1 MSKHFYNY
9 LAERIKR
16 FFNDTNI
23 QPGEKYHIQFERTEQ
38 VENLVA
44 EVKALDEAEPF
55 YMQTEEDLYQSV
67 CLVAPEA
74 KILVAANSDEV
85 TPDFLTTLRNKVGT
99 QENPFMDKAMLLIHN
114 SNLDSLVQG
123 MTSFGKE
130 GMPFHINSIEENLQ
144 EMMSSSELSQAE
156 KQILKFSMAAN
167 KAQQGIHEQITLFD
181 YEKILTVLNN
191 QKLEDKDYKD
201 FALFRDTDI
210 FNTPMT
216 DKQIQARLSENQ
228 VLFSHVEMAHQYGPI
243 DISLERHFDEQGVK
257 ELSAMDWQST
267 DFGKVMRSNQKKLE
281 GKGLEYIEPIKK
293 LTLEGLTY
301 WERPDG
307 ETKSKQR
314 KRNLIIFNPEQH
326 RRITLELPFSDFIKN
341 QFISNT
347 TIKYN
352 INSEA
357 SGKKIKVEL
366 THSPGQTNFYGVKYK
381 TDVSQTYDFKIA
393 IIETEEKLLQ
403 AIQTSYTVNLVKSR
417 SKHSSI
423 LINSDDEQWIF
434 NKDQPDVIKVELM
447 EEFEQNQFEIA
458 ETDELVVTKNPDMA
472 SEEELIHFTIKLVKT
487 EIPLSIQDVVDRP
500 VPIGGFNVW
509 KMKREKQEHFIYR
522 LENDKMKI
530 IQGTRETYAQG
541 EFKKNLEREL
551 KLIEANHLH
560 FTEEVGILNPEPINV
575 PEPVKEAYIDLL
587 RYFRDNQ
594 LLPSLAYF
602 DEDYATLAKRYVQA
616 YLQELEQLQ
625 NGQSLLPSHREM
637 VLLGTIRKGLKDP
650 EWLYTP
656 LHPLNLAYQLQLNDL
671 IGKEAINDEL
681 LRSLRPTHLLPYVH
695 YNNALYKA
703 IEPSDSYEWT
713 TYIDQGLPRFE
724 SSKMF
729 VNKLVQEKIEE
740 FTEHFSYLFELDY
753 RAPLK
758 INTINMG
765 DCQEILQGLFE
776 YYKRQLKREIEKS
789 DLLPIEL
796 HIYAEKG
803 INNVFEEMSQYSDA
817 EEIAKNFNLKLELEG
832 YHSEELLNIFRDQV
846 KFYSR
851 DVEANQ
857 YEYSHVTFY
866 QMSKIEQEAT
876 SNAAE
881 MITGVSLFGLVSG
894 IPSVFINEDYKTG
907 FGTKYYRTSDAP
919 LLALVPKLNSLLRVA
934 RTLDNYQ
941 EDMNIVTAISAE
953 HKQKLDAVYD
963 SAHWV
968 TFIEPK
974 VDLSFFKN
982 NDAQKDLLVIHYSDQ
997 YTSSS
1002 GFDAITVTRRSQQ
1015 YQKLIKEFLH
1025 SHEIKATDEVL
1036 PPIINF
1042 FNAINGNWLLR
1053 LLAQKNQFPR
1063 EKISILSAVK
1073 LALAAFAH
1081 KDIIWIP
1088 ISMEEILRIS
1098 GGTGLRQSEGLFS
1111 ARNLGRFGSYSDD
1124 LLLIGIEQQEQDVK
1138 VHFYPI
1144 EVKIGHNSPAV
1155 YEKAMAQVKETRQL
1169 LFDFLTESEEDP
1181 FKAKLYRNFF
1191 MQLAIASAEKM
1202 DLYSI
1207 WPEQYWQ
1214 NVTDSSLREKLLND
1228 DYTISNNLQEYIGD
1242 GAVISFKKE
1251 LVFTEIK
1258 RTEDVLVFD
1267 YPEKSGYDF
1276 IIKDIEEIK
1285 NHIQSE
1291 YGDIPADQL
1300 LSKLYIGGEEEVV
1313 ALPNPVESSIQSF
1326 DRIDV
1331 PQLVAENS
1339 TGYEPDQREQV
1350 NIAISGNSEDS
1361 MHEVQ
1366 QEKQEQPVAAEPRK
1380 PLEILFGHNAQNQE
1394 EIKWYPTSTDKV
1406 MHTNTGIIGTMGTGK
1421 TQFTKS
1427 LITQLSRSSQDNVN
1441 GTKIGILIFDY
1452 KGDYIKPDFTEK
1464 TGAKVYDLYH
1474 LPYNPLSL
1482 YVTKPIRPLLPVH
1495 TSGSLTDTIAKS
1507 FNLGQVQV
1515 NTLKGVIMDAY
1526 NQQGILKNDP
1536 TTWEQPAPTLSDVY
1550 DIYAGREDAKVDSLY
1565 AALQELYEMEVFEPD
1580 ANKTIP
1586 LFDMIDGITVINL
1599 SGFNA
1604 SIQNL
1609 VVSITL
1615 DVFYN
1620 QMQMQGHSA
1629 INVNYREITKM
1640 ILVDEA
1646 DNFLSKDFTSIKK
1659 ILKEGREYGVGTILS
1674 TQFLSHFS
1682 TSDNDYANYILTW
1695 IVHNVS
1701 EMSAKEIRMVFST
1714 QSKAEEDNVMNRIK
1728 SLKKHYSIVK
1738 AGAGQ
1743 PVWMRD
1749 RAFWELNI

>member
-9 LAERIKR
+9 LAERIAK
-16 FFNDTNI
+16 FFCETNI
-23 QPGEKYHIQFERTEQ
+23 QPGDKYHIQFERTEQ
-38 VENLVA
+38 VEDLA
-44 EVKALDEAEPF
+44 EAIKTLPSVEPF
-55 YMQTEEDLYQSV
+55 YMQTEEGDYHSI
-67 CLVAPEA
+67 CLVSQNA
-74 KILVAANSDEV
+74 KLLVASNTDKV

-99 QENPFMDKAMLLIHN
+99 QEESFRDKAMLLVHN

-123 MTSFGKE
+123 MTSFVKE
-130 GMPFHINSIEENLQ
+130 GMPFHINSIEANLQ
-144 EMMSSSELSQAE
+144 DMMASSPLTKPE
-156 KQILKFSMAAN
+156 KQILIFSMAAN
-167 KAQQGIHEQITLFD
+167 KAQQGIHEQVTLFD

-191 QKLEDKDYKD
+191 QKLELSDYKD
-201 FALFRDTDI
+201 FSLFQDSEL
-210 FNTPMT
+210 FKTPMT
-216 DKQIQARLSENQ
+216 DKQIQARLYENQ
-228 VLFSHVEMAHQYGPI
+228 TLFNNVEMAHQYGPI

-257 ELSAMDWQST
+257 ALSNSDWQYN
-267 DFGKVMRSNQKKLE
+267 DFGSVKRSNQKKLE
-281 GKGLEYIEPIKK
+281 GKGLEYLEPSKK
-293 LTLEGLTY
+293 LTLEGLSY
-301 WERPDG
+301 WERADG
-307 ETKSKQR
+307 ESKSKQR
-314 KRNLIIFNPEQH
+314 KRNIIVFNTAQQKKV
-326 RRITLELPFSDFIKN
+326 TLEFPFNDFIKTQYITN
-341 QFISNT
+341 N

-352 INSEA
+352 ISSEQ

-366 THSPGQTNFYGVKYK
+366 THVPGQTNFYGVKYK
-381 TDVSQTYDFKIA
+381 TEVSPTYEFKIA
-393 IIETEEKLLQ
+393 IVETTEKLLQ
-403 AIQTSYTVNLVKSR
+403 AVQTSYTIDLVKSKE
-417 SKHSSI
+417 KHSSI
-423 LINSDDEQWIF
+423 LISSDDQQWIF
-434 NKDQPDVIKVELM
+434 NKDEPNVIRVELM
-447 EEFEQNQFEIA
+447 DEFEQNQFEID
-458 ETDELVVTKNPDMA
+458 ESEELVVTKNPENSSD
-472 SEEELIHFTIKLVKT
+472 EELIHFTIKMPMT
-487 EIPLSIQDVVDRP
+487 EIPLSVQDVVERP

-509 KMKREKQEHFIYR
+509 KLKREKQEHFIYR
-522 LENDKMKI
+522 IENDKMKI
-530 IQGTRETYAQG
+530 IQGTRETFAQG

-551 KLIEANHLH
+551 KLIEANHLY
-560 FTEEVGILNPEPINV
+560 FTEEAGEMFPEPINV
-575 PEPVKEAYIDLL
+575 PESVKEAYIDLL

-594 LLPSLAYF
+594 LLPSLTYL
-602 DEDYATLAKRYVQA
+602 DEDYASLARRYVEV
-616 YLQELEQLQ
+616 YIKELEQLQ
-625 NGQSLLPSHREM
+625 NGQSLVQTQRDL

-671 IGKEAINDEL
+671 IGKEMINDEL
-681 LRSLRPTHLLPYVH
+681 LRSLRPTHLLPYVSF
-695 YNNALYKA
+695 NSSLYKA
-703 IEPSDSYEWT
+703 IESTDSYEWT
-713 TYIDQGLPRFE
+713 TYIDQSLPRYE
-724 SSKMF
+724 SSKHF
-729 VNKLVQEKIEE
+729 VNKLVQEKVEE
-740 FTEHFSYLFELDY
+740 FTEHFSYLFDLDY
-753 RAPLK
+753 RSPLK

-765 DCQEILQGLFE
+765 NCQEILQGLFE

-817 EEIAKNFNLKLELEG
+817 EEIAKNFNIKLDLEG
-832 YHSEELLNIFRDQV
+832 YHPEELLNIFRDQV

-851 DVEANQ
+851 DVAANE

-866 QMSKIEQEAT
+866 QMSKIEQVAT
-876 SNAAE
+876 SNASE
-881 MITGVSLFGLVSG
+881 IMTGVSLFGLVSG

-907 FGTKYYRTSDAP
+907 FGTKYYRPSSAP
-919 LLALVPKLNSLLRVA
+919 LLSLVPKLNSLLRIA

-953 HKQKLDAVYD
+953 HKMKLDAVYD

-1002 GFDAITVTRRSQQ
+1002 GFDAITVTRRSKQ
-1015 YQKLIKEFLH
+1015 YQRLIKEFLN
-1025 SHEIKATDEVL
+1025 SHHITVADEVL

-1053 LLAQKNQFPR
+1053 LLAQKNQFPK

-1081 KDIIWIP
+1081 RDIIWIP

-1124 LLLIGIEQQEQDVK
+1124 LLLIGIEQQGEELT

-1144 EVKIGHNSPAV
+1144 EVKIGNNPSSV
-1155 YEKAMAQVKETRQL
+1155 YEKAITQVQETKKL
-1169 LFDFLTESEEDP
+1169 LLDFLTEPEDGP

-1191 MQLAIASAEKM
+1191 MQLVIASAEKM
-1202 DLYSI
+1202 NLYSI
-1207 WPEQYWQ
+1207 WPEQYWE
-1214 NVTDSSLREKLLND
+1214 NVTNSSLRERLLND
-1228 DYTISNNLQEYIGD
+1228 DYEISNVLQEYIGD
-1242 GAVISFKKE
+1242 GAVISFKKDW
-1251 LVFTEIK
+1251 VFTEIK
-1258 RTEDVLVFD
+1258 RTNNVLVFD

-1276 IIKDIEEIK
+1276 IVKNIEEIK
-1285 NHIQSE
+1285 DHIQSE
-1291 YGDIPADQL
+1291 YGDIPAEQL
-1300 LSKLYIGGEEEVV
+1300 LSKLYKPGETEYLKDTEEIRGEQTFPQAVGETSRDYEV
-1313 ALPNPVESSIQSF
+1313 NRDVQAISSIGVQPTA
-1326 DRIDV
+1326 DIL
-1331 PQLVAENS
+1331 LV
-1339 TGYEPDQREQV
+1339 
-1350 NIAISGNSEDS
+1350 
-1361 MHEVQ
+1361 
-1366 QEKQEQPVAAEPRK
+1366 QPVQKSGPSK
-1380 PLEILFGHNAQNQE
+1380 PLEILFGHNVQNEE

-1427 LITQLSRSSQDNVN
+1427 LITQLSRNSKDNVN
-1441 GTKIGILIFDY
+1441 GTPIGILIFDY
-1452 KGDYIKPDFTEK
+1452 KGDYIKPEFTEV

-1482 YVTKPIRPLLPVH
+1482 YVTRPPRPLLPVH
-1495 TSGSLTDTIAKS
+1495 TSSSLTDTIAKA

-1515 NTLKGVIMDAY
+1515 NTLKGIIMDAY
-1526 NQQGILKNDP
+1526 NQKGILKSDA
-1536 TTWEQPAPTLSDVY
+1536 TTWLQPAPTLSDVY
-1550 DIYAGREDAKVDSLY
+1550 DIYSRREDVKVDSLY

-1580 ANKTIP
+1580 ATRTIP

-1629 INVNYREITKM
+1629 INGNFREITKM

-1714 QSKAEEDNVMNRIK
+1714 QSKAEEENIMNRIK
-1728 SLKKHYSIVK
+1728 SLQKHYSIVK

-1749 RAFWELNI
+1749 RAFWELI

>member
-9 LAERIKR
+9 LAEQIGK
-16 FFNDTNI
+16 FFSCTNI
-23 QPGEKYHIQFERTEQ
+23 QPGDKYHIQFERDEQ
-38 VENLVA
+38 VESLV
-44 EVKALDEAEPF
+44 EQVKALSLTEHF
-55 YMQTEEDLYQSV
+55 YMQTEEGIYQSKS
-67 CLVAPEA
+67 LIGSNA
-74 KILVAANSDEV
+74 KVLIASNTDEV

-99 QENPFMDKAMLLIHN
+99 NEEIFIDKAMLLIHN

-123 MTSFGKE
+123 MTSFAKE
-130 GMPFHINSIEENLQ
+130 GMPFHIDSIEENLQ
-144 EMMSSSELSQAE
+144 DMMASSLLTQPE
-156 KQILKFSMAAN
+156 KQVLKFSMETN
-167 KAQQGIHEQITLFD
+167 RAQQGIHEQVTLFD

-191 QKLEDKDYKD
+191 KKLEDNDYKD
-201 FALFRDTDI
+201 FGLFQDSEL
-210 FNTPMT
+210 FHTPMT
-216 DKQIQARLSENQ
+216 DKQIQARLTENHN
-228 VLFSHVEMAHQYGPI
+228 LFANVELAHQYGPI
-243 DISLERHFDEQGVK
+243 DISLERHFDEQGAKLLSDK
-257 ELSAMDWQST
+257 EWQLT
-267 DFGKVMRSNQKKLE
+267 DFGKVKQSNQKKLE
-281 GKGLEYIEPIKK
+281 GKGLEYIESTKK
-293 LTLEGLTY
+293 VTSEGLIF
-301 WERPDG
+301 WERADG
-307 ETKSKQR
+307 EGKSQQR
-314 KRNLIIFNPEQH
+314 KRNFIVFNPDQQK
-326 RRITLELPFSDFIKN
+326 RVTLEFQFNDFIKQ
-341 QFISNT
+341 QFINKT
-347 TIKYN
+347 MIKYN
-352 INSEA
+352 IHSEQ

-366 THSPGQTNFYGVKYK
+366 THAPGQTTFYGVKYR
-381 TDVSQTYDFKIA
+381 TDVSPTYEFKIA
-393 IIETEEKLLQ
+393 IVETTEKLLQ
-403 AIQTSYTVNLVKSR
+403 AIQTSYTINLVKSKT
-417 SKHSSI
+417 KHSSI
-423 LINSDDEQWIF
+423 LINSENEQWIF
-434 NKDQPDVIKVELM
+434 NKGEPDVVKVELM
-447 EEFEQNQFEIA
+447 EEFDSNQFEIA
-458 ETDELVVTKNPDMA
+458 EFEELVVTKNPENQGD
-472 SEEELIHFTIKLVKT
+472 EELIHFIIKLPKT
-487 EIPLSIQDVVDRP
+487 EIPLSVQDVIERP

-509 KMKREKQEHFIYR
+509 KLKREKQEHFTYR
-522 LENDKMKI
+522 IENDKMKI

-551 KLIEANHLH
+551 KIIGANHLY
-560 FTEEVGILNPEPINV
+560 FMEEAGELCPEQINV
-575 PEPVKEAYIDLL
+575 PETVREAYIDLL

-594 LLPSLAYF
+594 LLPSLAYL
-602 DEDYATLAKRYVQA
+602 DEDYSLLARRYIEA
-616 YLQELEQLQ
+616 YIRELELLQ
-625 NGQSLLPSHREM
+625 NGQSLVQTQRDL

-671 IGKEAINDEL
+671 INKEIINDEL
-681 LRSLRPTHLLPYVH
+681 LRTLRATQLLPYASF
-695 YNNALYKA
+695 NGGLYKA

-713 TYIDQGLPRFE
+713 IYIDQSLPRFE
-724 SSKMF
+724 SSKLF

-740 FTEHFSYLFELDY
+740 FTEHFSYLFDLDY

-776 YYKRQLKREIEKS
+776 YYKRQLKREIQKS
-789 DLLPIEL
+789 ELLPIEL

-846 KFYSR
+846 KFYSC
-851 DVEANQ
+851 DVATNQ
-857 YEYSHVTFY
+857 YEYSHITFY
-866 QMSKIEQEAT
+866 QMNKIEQVAT
-876 SNAAE
+876 SNASE
-881 MITGVSLFGLVSG
+881 IISGVSLFGLVSG

-907 FGTKYYRTSDAP
+907 FGTKYYRTSDA
-919 LLALVPKLNSLLRVA
+919 LLLNLVPRLNSLLRVA

-963 SAHWV
+963 SSHWV

-982 NDAQKDLLVIHYSDQ
+982 NDEQKDLLVIHYSDQ

-1002 GFDAITVTRRSQQ
+1002 GFDAITVTRRSKQ
-1015 YQKLIKEFLH
+1015 YQRLIKEFLD
-1025 SHEIKATDEVL
+1025 SHQISTSDEVL

-1053 LLAQKNQFPR
+1053 LLAQKNQFPK

-1081 KDIIWIP
+1081 RDIIWIP

-1111 ARNLGRFGSYSDD
+1111 ARNLGKFGSYSDD
-1124 LLLIGIEQQEQDVK
+1124 LLLIGIEKQVEELT

-1144 EVKIGHNSPAV
+1144 EVKIGNNPASV
-1155 YEKAMAQVKETRQL
+1155 YEKAIAQIQETKRL
-1169 LFDFLTESEEDP
+1169 LIDFLLDSEEGV

-1202 DLYSI
+1202 NLYSI
-1207 WPEQYWQ
+1207 WPEQYW
-1214 NVTDSSLREKLLND
+1214 NGVTDSSVRERLLND
-1228 DYTISNNLQEYIGD
+1228 DYRISNTLQEYIGD
-1242 GAVISFKKE
+1242 GAVISFKKDW
-1251 LVFTEIK
+1251 VFTEIK
-1258 RTEDVLVFD
+1258 RTENVLIFD

-1276 IIKDIEEIK
+1276 IVKNIEDIKD
-1285 NHIQSE
+1285 HIQSE
-1291 YGDIPADQL
+1291 YGDIPTDRL
-1300 LSKLYIGGEEEVV
+1300 LSKLYRTEVIDNFIYKREAAV
-1313 ALPNPVESSIQSF
+1313 TTSLP
-1326 DRIDV
+1326 
-1331 PQLVAENS
+1331 EN
-1339 TGYEPDQREQV
+1339 
-1350 NIAISGNSEDS
+1350 
-1361 MHEVQ
+1361 
-1366 QEKQEQPVAAEPRK
+1366 AAEKLGDYTVDSENNQQSLPDNNSNWTDGSSELKLLPVK
-1380 PLEILFGHNAQNQE
+1380 PMEILFGYNAQNQE
-1394 EIKWYPTSTDKV
+1394 EVKWYPTSTDKV

-1427 LITQLSRSSQDNVN
+1427 LVTQLHCSSENNVN
-1441 GTKIGILIFDY
+1441 RTPVGILIFDY
-1452 KGDYIKPDFTEK
+1452 KGDYIKPDFTSV

-1482 YVTKPIRPLLPVH
+1482 YVTKPLRPLLPVH
-1495 TSGSLTDTIAKS
+1495 TSSSLTDTIAKAFS
-1507 FNLGQVQV
+1507 LGQVQV
-1515 NTLKGVIMDAY
+1515 NTLKGIIMEAY
-1526 NQQGILKNDP
+1526 NQKGIIKNDS
-1536 TTWEQPAPTLSDVY
+1536 TTWENAAPTISDVFELY
-1550 DIYAGREDAKVDSLY
+1550 TGREDVKVDSLY

-1580 ANKTIP
+1580 ASKTIS

-1599 SGFNA
+1599 SGFNP

-1629 INVNYREITKM
+1629 INGNYREITKM

-1646 DNFLSKDFTSIKK
+1646 DNFLSKDFASIKK

-1701 EMSAKEIRMVFST
+1701 EMSAKEIRQVFST
-1714 QSKAEEDNVMNRIK
+1714 QSKAEEENIMNRIK
-1728 SLKKHYSIVK
+1728 SLQKHYSIVK
-1738 AGAGQ
+1738 AEAGQ

-1749 RAFWELNI
+1749 RAFWELNK

>member
-1 MSKHFYNY
+1 M
-9 LAERIKR
+9 AEQIVE
-16 FFNDTNI
+16 FFIRTNV
-23 QPGEKYHIQFERTEQ
+23 QPGDKYHIQFERDEQ
-38 VENLVA
+38 VELLV
-44 EVKALDEAEPF
+44 EQVKSLSTAEPF
-55 YMQTEEDLYQSV
+55 YMQTEEGIYQSKS
-67 CLVAPEA
+67 LMGSNA
-74 KILVAANSDEV
+74 KVLIASNTDEV
-85 TPDFLTTLRNKVGT
+85 TPDFLTTLRNKVGIN
-99 QENPFMDKAMLLIHN
+99 EELFIDKAMLLIHN

-123 MTSFGKE
+123 MTSFDKE

-144 EMMSSSELSQAE
+144 NMMENSLLTKPE
-156 KQILKFSMAAN
+156 KQILKFSMETN
-167 KAQQGIHEQITLFD
+167 RAQQGIHEQVTLFD

-191 QKLEDKDYKD
+191 ERLENYDYKD
-201 FALFRDTDI
+201 FGLFQDSEF

-216 DKQIQARLSENQ
+216 EKQIQARLTENHS
-228 VLFSHVEMAHQYGPI
+228 LFSNVELAHQYGPI

-257 ELSAMDWQST
+257 LLSDMEWQLT
-267 DFGKVMRSNQKKLE
+267 DFGKVKQSNQKKLE
-281 GKGLEYIEPIKK
+281 GKGLEYIESTKK
-293 LTLEGLTY
+293 VKATNEGLIY
-301 WERPDG
+301 WERADG
-307 ETKSKQR
+307 EGKSQQR
-314 KRNLIIFNPEQH
+314 KRNIIVFNPEQQKKV
-326 RRITLELPFSDFIKN
+326 TLEFQFNDFIK
-341 QFISNT
+341 QDFISRIA
-347 TIKYN
+347 IKHN
-352 INSEA
+352 INPEQ

-366 THSPGQTNFYGVKYK
+366 THAPGQTTFYGVKYK
-381 TDVSQTYDFKIA
+381 TDVSPTYEFRIA
-393 IIETEEKLLQ
+393 IVETSENLLQ
-403 AIQTSYTVNLVKSR
+403 AIQTSYTINLVKSKLR
-417 SKHSSI
+417 HSSI
-423 LINSDDEQWIF
+423 LINSDHEQWIF
-434 NKDQPDVIKVELM
+434 NKGKSDVVQVELM
-447 EEFEQNQFEIA
+447 EDFENNQFQITES
-458 ETDELVVTKNPDMA
+458 EELVVTKN
-472 SEEELIHFTIKLVKT
+472 SENQGEEDLIHFAIKLPMT
-487 EIPLSIQDVVDRP
+487 EIPLSVQDVVERP

-509 KMKREKQEHFIYR
+509 KLKREKQDHFKYR
-522 LENDKMKI
+522 IENDKMKI

-551 KLIEANHLH
+551 KLIGANHLY
-560 FTEEVGILNPEPINV
+560 FTEEAGELHPEQINV
-575 PEPVKEAYIDLL
+575 PETVREAYINLL

-594 LLPSLAYF
+594 LLPSLAYL
-602 DEDYATLAKRYVQA
+602 DEDYSLLARAYVEV
-616 YLQELEQLQ
+616 YIKELEQLQ
-625 NGQSLLPSHREM
+625 NGQSLVQTQRDL

-656 LHPLNLAYQLQLNDL
+656 LHPLNLAYQLQLKDL
-671 IGKEAINDEL
+671 IDKETINDEL
-681 LRSLRPTHLLPYVH
+681 LRTLRPTHLVPYVSF
-695 YNNALYKA
+695 NGGLYKV

-713 TYIDQGLPRFE
+713 TYIDQSLPRFE
-724 SSKMF
+724 SSKLF

-740 FTEHFSYLFELDY
+740 FTEHFSYLFDLDY

-776 YYKRQLKREIEKS
+776 FYKRQLKREVQKS

-832 YHSEELLNIFRDQV
+832 YHSEEILNIFRDQV

-851 DVEANQ
+851 DVVTNQ
-857 YEYSHVTFY
+857 YEYCHITFY
-866 QMSKIEQEAT
+866 QMSKIEQVAT
-876 SNAAE
+876 SNASE
-881 MITGVSLFGLVSG
+881 IITGLSLFGLVSG
-894 IPSVFINEDYKTG
+894 VPSVFINEDYKTG
-907 FGTKYYRTSDAP
+907 FGTKYYRTSEAP
-919 LLALVPKLNSLLRVA
+919 LLNLVPKLNSLLRVA

-963 SAHWV
+963 SSHWV

-982 NDAQKDLLVIHYSDQ
+982 NDEQKDLLVIHYSDQ

-1002 GFDAITVTRRSQQ
+1002 GFDAITVTRRSKQ
-1015 YQKLIKEFLH
+1015 YQRLIKEFLD
-1025 SHEIKATDEVL
+1025 SHQIIASDEVL

-1053 LLAQKNQFPR
+1053 LLAQKNQFPK

-1081 KDIIWIP
+1081 RDIIWIP

-1111 ARNLGRFGSYSDD
+1111 ARNLGKFGSYSDD
-1124 LLLIGIEQQEQDVK
+1124 LLLIGIEEQGEDLT

-1144 EVKIGHNSPAV
+1144 EVKIGNNPKSVYDKAV
-1155 YEKAMAQVKETRQL
+1155 DQVKETKKL
-1169 LFDFLTESEEDP
+1169 LIDFLLESEENV
-1181 FKAKLYRNFF
+1181 FKSKLYRNFF
-1191 MQLAIASAEKM
+1191 IQLAIASAEKM
-1202 DLYSI
+1202 NLYSI
-1207 WPEQYWQ
+1207 WPEQYWR
-1214 NVTDSSLREKLLND
+1214 NVTDSRLRGRLLND
-1228 DYTISNNLQEYIGD
+1228 DYRISNTLQEYIGD
-1242 GAVISFKKE
+1242 GAVISFKKDC
-1251 LVFTEIK
+1251 VFSGIK

-1276 IIKDIEEIK
+1276 IIKNIEEIK
-1285 NHIQSE
+1285 DHIQSE
-1291 YGDIPADQL
+1291 DGDIRSDQL
-1300 LSKLYIGGEEEVV
+1300 LSKLYKSEIGLIYRKENTDNYCENAADQSGSYRTDNYVQPSLDNDHTNSNLKIEVK
-1313 ALPNPVESSIQSF
+1313 PV
-1326 DRIDV
+1326 
-1331 PQLVAENS
+1331 
-1339 TGYEPDQREQV
+1339 
-1350 NIAISGNSEDS
+1350 
-1361 MHEVQ
+1361 
-1366 QEKQEQPVAAEPRK
+1366 K
-1380 PLEILFGHNAQNQE
+1380 PLEILFGHNAQSQE
-1394 EIKWYPTSTDKV
+1394 EVKWYPTSTDKI

-1427 LITQLSRSSQDNVN
+1427 LITQILRNSTDNVN
-1441 GTKIGILIFDY
+1441 ETPIGILIFDY
-1452 KGDYIKPDFTEK
+1452 KGDYIKSDFTEV

-1482 YVTKPIRPLLPVH
+1482 YVTKPLRPLLPVH
-1495 TSGSLTDTIAKS
+1495 TSSTLTDTIAKA

-1526 NQQGILKNDP
+1526 NQKGIIKNDAI
-1536 TTWEQPAPTLSDVY
+1536 TWEKAAPTLSD
-1550 DIYAGREDAKVDSLY
+1550 IYELYTEREDVKVDSLY

-1580 ANKTIP
+1580 ASKTIS

-1620 QMQMQGHSA
+1620 QMQMQGHSG
-1629 INVNYREITKM
+1629 INGNYREITKM

-1701 EMSAKEIRMVFST
+1701 ELSAKEIRMVFST
-1714 QSKAEEDNVMNRIK
+1714 QSKAEEENIMNRIK
-1728 SLKKHYSIVK
+1728 SLQKHYSIMK
-1738 AGAGQ
+1738 AGSGQ

-1749 RAFWELNI
+1749 RAFWELNKE

>member
-9 LAERIKR
+9 LADQIEN
-16 FFNDTNI
+16 FFKATVI
-23 QPGEKYHIQFERTEQ
+23 QPGDKYHIQFERDEQ
-38 VENLVA
+38 VEYLVDQ
-44 EVKALDEAEPF
+44 VKALSSSEPF
-55 YMQTEEDLYQSV
+55 YMQTEEGIYQSK
-67 CLVAPEA
+67 CLVGPNA
-74 KILVAANSDEV
+74 KVLIASNSEEV

-99 QENPFMDKAMLLIHN
+99 NEELFSDKAMLLIHN

-123 MTSFGKE
+123 MTSFAKE

-144 EMMSSSELSQAE
+144 EMMAGSPLTQQER
-156 KQILKFSMAAN
+156 QILKFSMETN
-167 KAQQGIHEQITLFD
+167 RAQQGIHEQVTLFD

-191 QKLEDKDYKD
+191 KKLENNDYKD
-201 FALFRDTDI
+201 FGLFQDSEL

-216 DKQIQARLSENQ
+216 DKQIQARLYDNQ
-228 VLFSHVEMAHQYGPI
+228 SLFSSVELAHQYGPI
-243 DISLERHFDEQGVK
+243 EASLERHFDEQGVK
-257 ELSAMDWQST
+257 LLSDITNWQNT
-267 DFGKVMRSNQKKLE
+267 DFGKVEYSNKKKLD
-281 GKGLEYIEPIKK
+281 GKGLEYIESNKK
-293 LTLEGLTY
+293 VTSEGLIY
-301 WERPDG
+301 WERADG
-307 ETKSKQR
+307 EGKSQQR
-314 KRNLIIFNPEQH
+314 KRNIIVFNPEQQKK
-326 RRITLELPFSDFIKN
+326 ITLEFQFNDFIKT
-341 QFISNT
+341 QFITKNT
-347 TIKYN
+347 IRYN
-352 INSEA
+352 IHSEQ

-366 THSPGQTNFYGVKYK
+366 THAPGQTTFYGVKYK
-381 TDVSQTYDFKIA
+381 TDISPTYEFKIA
-393 IIETEEKLLQ
+393 IVETTEQFLQ
-403 AIQTSYTVNLVKSR
+403 AVQTSYTINLVKSK

-423 LINSDDEQWIF
+423 LINSEQNKWVF
-434 NKDQPDVIKVELM
+434 NKGEPDVEEVELM
-447 EEFEQNQFEIA
+447 DDFENNQFEIT
-458 ETDELVVTKNPDMA
+458 EFKELVVSKNPENQSD
-472 SEEELIHFTIKLVKT
+472 EELIHFLIKLSMT
-487 EIPLSIQDVVDRP
+487 EIPLSVQDVVERP

-509 KMKREKQEHFIYR
+509 KLKREKQEHFTYR
-522 LENDKMKI
+522 LETNDKMKI

-541 EFKKNLEREL
+541 EFKKNLVREL
-551 KLIEANHLH
+551 KLIGDNHLY
-560 FTEEVGILNPEPINV
+560 FIEEAGELHPEQINV
-575 PEPVKEAYIDLL
+575 PETVREAYIDLL
-587 RYFRDNQ
+587 RFFRDNR
-594 LLPSLAYF
+594 LLPSLAYL
-602 DEDYATLAKRYVQA
+602 DEEYSLLARRYVEA
-616 YLQELEQLQ
+616 YIKELEQLQ
-625 NGQSLLPSHREM
+625 NGQSLVQTHRDL

-671 IGKEAINDEL
+671 IGKETINDEL
-681 LRSLRPTHLLPYVH
+681 LRTLRPTHLLPYVSF
-695 YNNALYKA
+695 NAGLYKV
-703 IEPSDSYEWT
+703 IEASDSYEWT
-713 TYIDQGLPRFE
+713 TYIDQRLPRFE
-724 SSKMF
+724 SSKLF

-740 FTEHFSYLFELDY
+740 FTEHFSYLFDLNY
-753 RAPLK
+753 RAPMK

-765 DCQEILQGLFE
+765 DCQDILQGLFE
-776 YYKRQLKREIEKS
+776 YYKRQLKREVQKS
-789 DLLPIEL
+789 ELLPIEL

-803 INNVFEEMSQYSDA
+803 INNVFEEMSHYSDA

-851 DVEANQ
+851 DVATNQ
-857 YEYSHVTFY
+857 YEYSHITFY
-866 QMSKIEQEAT
+866 QMNKIEQVAT
-876 SNAAE
+876 SNASE
-881 MITGVSLFGLVSG
+881 IITGVSLFGLVSG

-907 FGTKYYRTSDAP
+907 FGTKYYRASDSS
-919 LLALVPKLNSLLRVA
+919 LLNLVPKLNSLLRVA

-953 HKQKLDAVYD
+953 YKQKLDAVYD
-963 SAHWV
+963 SSHWV

-982 NDAQKDLLVIHYSDQ
+982 NDEHKDLLVIHYSDQ

-1002 GFDAITVTRRSQQ
+1002 GFDAITVTRRSKQ
-1015 YQKLIKEFLH
+1015 YQRLIKEFLD
-1025 SHEIKATDEVL
+1025 SHQIVTVDDVL

-1053 LLAQKNQFPR
+1053 LLAQKNQFPK

-1081 KDIIWIP
+1081 VDIIWIP

-1111 ARNLGRFGSYSDD
+1111 ARNLGKFGSYSDD
-1124 LLLIGIEQQEQDVK
+1124 LLLIGIEAQGEEIM

-1144 EVKIGHNSPAV
+1144 EVKIGNNPPSV
-1155 YEKAMAQVKETRQL
+1155 YEKAIIQVKETKRL
-1169 LFDFLTESEEDP
+1169 LIDFLLESEEDV
-1181 FKAKLYRNFF
+1181 FRAKLYRNFF

-1202 DLYSI
+1202 NLYSI
-1207 WPEQYWQ
+1207 WPEQYWG
-1214 NVTDSSLREKLLND
+1214 NVTDSSLRERLLND
-1228 DYTISNNLQEYIGD
+1228 DYKISNNLQEYIGD
-1242 GAVISFKKE
+1242 GAVISFKKDWT
-1251 LVFTEIK
+1251 FTEIK
-1258 RTEDVLVFD
+1258 RKEDVLVFD

-1276 IIKDIEEIK
+1276 IVKNIEEIK
-1285 NHIQSE
+1285 AHIQSE

-1300 LSKLYIGGEEEVV
+1300 LSKLYKSKMT
-1313 ALPNPVESSIQSF
+1313 ESLIYMKEAAVTSNYSKN
-1326 DRIDV
+1326 
-1331 PQLVAENS
+1331 VAEQLG
-1339 TGYEPDQREQV
+1339 GYTTDNNQQYSFV
-1350 NIAISGNSEDS
+1350 NDSAQADSNSEI
-1361 MHEVQ
+1361 EV
-1366 QEKQEQPVAAEPRK
+1366 KAVK

-1394 EIKWYPTSTDKV
+1394 EVKWYPTSTDKV

-1427 LITQLSRSSQDNVN
+1427 LITQLHRNKKDNVN
-1441 GTKIGILIFDY
+1441 ETPIGILIFDY
-1452 KGDYIKPDFTEK
+1452 KGDYIKPDFTDF

-1482 YVTKPIRPLLPVH
+1482 YVTKPLRPLLPVH
-1495 TSGSLTDTIAKS
+1495 TSSTLTDTIAKAFS
-1507 FNLGQVQV
+1507 LGQVQV

-1526 NQQGILKNDP
+1526 NQKGILKNDA
-1536 TTWEQPAPTLSDVY
+1536 TTWEKAAPTLSD
-1550 DIYAGREDAKVDSLY
+1550 IYELYTGREDVKVDSLY

-1580 ANKTIP
+1580 ASKTIS

-1620 QMQMQGHSA
+1620 QMQMQGHSR
-1629 INVNYREITKM
+1629 INGNYREITKM

-1682 TSDNDYANYILTW
+1682 TSDNEYANYILTW

-1701 EMSAKEIRMVFST
+1701 EMSAKEIRQVFST
-1714 QSKAEEDNVMNRIK
+1714 QSKAEEENIMNRIK
-1728 SLKKHYSIVK
+1728 SLQKHYSIVK
-1738 AGAGQ
+1738 AGGGQ

-1749 RAFWELNI
+1749 RAFYELNK

>member
-1 MSKHFYNY
+1 MLFMSKHFYNY
-9 LAERIKR
+9 LAEQIVE
-16 FFNDTNI
+16 FFIRTNV
-23 QPGEKYHIQFERTEQ
+23 QPGDKYHIQFERDEQ
-38 VENLVA
+38 VELLV
-44 EVKALDEAEPF
+44 EQVKSLSTAEPF
-55 YMQTEEDLYQSV
+55 YMQTEEGIYQSKS
-67 CLVAPEA
+67 LMGSNA
-74 KILVAANSDEV
+74 KVLIASNTDEV
-85 TPDFLTTLRNKVGT
+85 TPDFLTTLRNKVGIN
-99 QENPFMDKAMLLIHN
+99 EELFIDKAMLLIHN

-123 MTSFGKE
+123 MTSFDKE

-144 EMMSSSELSQAE
+144 NMMENSLLTKPE
-156 KQILKFSMAAN
+156 KQILKFSMETN
-167 KAQQGIHEQITLFD
+167 RAQQGIHEQVTLFD

-191 QKLEDKDYKD
+191 ERLENYDYKD
-201 FALFRDTDI
+201 FGLFQDSEF

-216 DKQIQARLSENQ
+216 EKQIQARLTENHS
-228 VLFSHVEMAHQYGPI
+228 LFSNVELAHQYGPI

-257 ELSAMDWQST
+257 LLSDMEWQLT
-267 DFGKVMRSNQKKLE
+267 DFGKVKQSNQKKLE
-281 GKGLEYIEPIKK
+281 GKGLEYIESTKK
-293 LTLEGLTY
+293 VKATNEGLIY
-301 WERPDG
+301 WERADG
-307 ETKSKQR
+307 EGKSQQR
-314 KRNLIIFNPEQH
+314 KRNIIVFNPEQQKKV
-326 RRITLELPFSDFIKN
+326 TLEFQFNDFIK
-341 QFISNT
+341 QDFISRIA
-347 TIKYN
+347 IKHN
-352 INSEA
+352 INPEQ

-366 THSPGQTNFYGVKYK
+366 THAPGQTTFYGVKYK
-381 TDVSQTYDFKIA
+381 TDVSPTYEFRIA
-393 IIETEEKLLQ
+393 IVETSENLLQ
-403 AIQTSYTVNLVKSR
+403 AIQTSYTINLVKSKLR
-417 SKHSSI
+417 HSSI
-423 LINSDDEQWIF
+423 LINSDHEQWIF
-434 NKDQPDVIKVELM
+434 NKGKSDVVQVELM
-447 EEFEQNQFEIA
+447 EDFENNQFQITES
-458 ETDELVVTKNPDMA
+458 EELVVTKN
-472 SEEELIHFTIKLVKT
+472 SENQGEEDLIHFAIKLPMT
-487 EIPLSIQDVVDRP
+487 EIPLSVQDVVERP

-509 KMKREKQEHFIYR
+509 KLKREKQDHFKYR
-522 LENDKMKI
+522 IENDKMKI

-551 KLIEANHLH
+551 KLIGTNHLY
-560 FTEEVGILNPEPINV
+560 FTEEAGELHPEQINV
-575 PEPVKEAYIDLL
+575 PETVREAYINLL

-594 LLPSLAYF
+594 LLPSLAYL
-602 DEDYATLAKRYVQA
+602 DEDYSLLARAYVEV
-616 YLQELEQLQ
+616 YIKELEQLQ
-625 NGQSLLPSHREM
+625 NGQSLVQTQRDL

-656 LHPLNLAYQLQLNDL
+656 LHPLNLAYQLQLKDL
-671 IGKEAINDEL
+671 IDKETINDEL
-681 LRSLRPTHLLPYVH
+681 LRTLRPTHLVPYVSF
-695 YNNALYKA
+695 NGGLYKV

-713 TYIDQGLPRFE
+713 TYIDQSLPRFE
-724 SSKMF
+724 SSKLF

-740 FTEHFSYLFELDY
+740 FTEHFSYLFDLDY

-776 YYKRQLKREIEKS
+776 FYKRQLKREVQKS

-832 YHSEELLNIFRDQV
+832 YHSEEILNIFRDQV

-851 DVEANQ
+851 DVVTNQ
-857 YEYSHVTFY
+857 YEYCHITFY
-866 QMSKIEQEAT
+866 QMSKIEQVAT
-876 SNAAE
+876 SNASE
-881 MITGVSLFGLVSG
+881 IITGLSLFGLVSG
-894 IPSVFINEDYKTG
+894 VPSVFINEDYKTG
-907 FGTKYYRTSDAP
+907 FGTKYYRTSEAP
-919 LLALVPKLNSLLRVA
+919 LLNLVPKLNSLLRVA

-963 SAHWV
+963 SSHWV

-982 NDAQKDLLVIHYSDQ
+982 NDEQKDLLVIHYSDQ

-1002 GFDAITVTRRSQQ
+1002 GFDAITVTRRSKQ
-1015 YQKLIKEFLH
+1015 YQRLIKEFLD
-1025 SHEIKATDEVL
+1025 SHQIIASDEVL

-1053 LLAQKNQFPR
+1053 LLAQKNQFPK

-1081 KDIIWIP
+1081 RDIIWIP

-1111 ARNLGRFGSYSDD
+1111 ARNLGKFGSYSDD
-1124 LLLIGIEQQEQDVK
+1124 LLLIGIEEQGEDLT

-1144 EVKIGHNSPAV
+1144 EVKIGNNPKSVYDKAV
-1155 YEKAMAQVKETRQL
+1155 DQVKETKKL
-1169 LFDFLTESEEDP
+1169 LIDFLLESEENV
-1181 FKAKLYRNFF
+1181 FKSKLYRNFF
-1191 MQLAIASAEKM
+1191 IQLAIASAEKM
-1202 DLYSI
+1202 NLYSI
-1207 WPEQYWQ
+1207 WPEQYWR
-1214 NVTDSSLREKLLND
+1214 NVTDSRLRGRLLND
-1228 DYTISNNLQEYIGD
+1228 DYRISNTLQEYIGD
-1242 GAVISFKKE
+1242 GAVISFKKDC
-1251 LVFTEIK
+1251 VFSGIK

-1276 IIKDIEEIK
+1276 IIKNIEEIK
-1285 NHIQSE
+1285 DHIQSE
-1291 YGDIPADQL
+1291 DGDIRSDQL
-1300 LSKLYIGGEEEVV
+1300 LSKLYKSEIGLIYRKENTDNYCENAADQSGSYRTDNYVQPSLDNDHTNSNLKIEVK
-1313 ALPNPVESSIQSF
+1313 PV
-1326 DRIDV
+1326 
-1331 PQLVAENS
+1331 
-1339 TGYEPDQREQV
+1339 
-1350 NIAISGNSEDS
+1350 
-1361 MHEVQ
+1361 
-1366 QEKQEQPVAAEPRK
+1366 K
-1380 PLEILFGHNAQNQE
+1380 PLEILFGHNAQSQE
-1394 EIKWYPTSTDKV
+1394 EVKWYPTSTDKI

-1427 LITQLSRSSQDNVN
+1427 LITQILRNSTDNVN
-1441 GTKIGILIFDY
+1441 ETPIGILIFDY
-1452 KGDYIKPDFTEK
+1452 KGDYIKSDFTEV

-1482 YVTKPIRPLLPVH
+1482 YVTKPLRPLLPVH
-1495 TSGSLTDTIAKS
+1495 TSSTLTDTIAKA

-1526 NQQGILKNDP
+1526 NQKGIIKNDAI
-1536 TTWEQPAPTLSDVY
+1536 TWEKAAPTLSD
-1550 DIYAGREDAKVDSLY
+1550 IYELYTEREDVKVDSLY

-1580 ANKTIP
+1580 ASKTIS

-1620 QMQMQGHSA
+1620 QMQMQGHSG
-1629 INVNYREITKM
+1629 INGNYREITKM

-1701 EMSAKEIRMVFST
+1701 ELSAKEIRMVFST
-1714 QSKAEEDNVMNRIK
+1714 QSKAEEENIMNRIK
-1728 SLKKHYSIVK
+1728 SLQKHYSIMK
-1738 AGAGQ
+1738 AGSGQ

-1749 RAFWELNI
+1749 RAFWELNKE